1 MAIEFVCAEFLCRA
15 RGLTAEGLPSIKES
29 RDIDQKVV
37 IELPEGKDLLIRE
50 DFLE

>member
-1 MAIEFVCAEFLCRA
+1 MAIDFVCAEFLCRA
-15 RGLTAEGLPSIKES
+15 RGLTAEGLPSIKE
-29 RDIDQKVV
+29 IWGLDQKVI